1 MKTKAEVIKTIESAM
16 DGGADSIFKALM
28 DEGCIDKDYVKD
40 ESGEM
45 ENEESPEDMKED
57 EGEYGIPKGMPL
69 PEARGIAVKFAMKG
83 MDKDKGKKG
92 GMGGMGG
99 PMGGM

>member
-1 MKTKAEVIKTIESAM
+1 MKTKAEVIKIIEDSM
-16 DGGADSIFKALM
+16 DGGADAIMKALV
-28 DEGCIDKDYVKD
+28 DGGCIEKDYITDYDKMGGEGED
-40 ESGEM
+40 EST
-45 ENEESPEDMKED
+45 EEEDK
-57 EGEYGIPKGMPL
+57 GEYGIPKGMPL
-69 PEARGIAVKFAMKG
+69 PEARGIAVKFALKG

>member
-40 ESGEM
+40 EPEEM
-45 ENEESPEDMKED
+45 GED
-57 EGEYGIPKGMPL
+57 EGTEEEDKGEYGIPKGMPL

>member
-1 MKTKAEVIKTIESAM
+1 M
-16 DGGADSIFKALM
+16 DS
-28 DEGCIDKDYVKD
+28 GCIDKDYVKD
-40 ESGEM
+40 ESEGM
-45 ENEESPEDMKED
+45 ED
-57 EGEYGIPKGMPL
+57 EGTEEEDKGEYGIPKGMPL

-92 GMGGMGG
+92 GPMGG